1 MDTLALKIYDATLWL
16 YERLCTKDCGR
27 GGLTEDEYG
36 QMKDL
41 FMSLTQQA
49 KDLLRN
55 FYVRECGRRTDDYEA
70 VIDYAVE
77 MGIIYYPGRWKTM
90 YNGLRRRIEEGRMVR
105 NDRTRN
111 LHSPRYLLP
120 TLNRHLAACY
130 WTEKETGKTYTESPE
145 LFRSICNYISSDAP
159 LVNEYPGISLK
170 EQALISEQAYM
181 NNIGELADYKCE
193 FIRRMKWLMEER
205 GLAFFLAPTPKM
217 ADRVQGPPWGA
228 KFKNEIERKVFLA
241 LQKNGETEFVY
252 YSFEDDHC
260 CTSHVRTTPVR
271 LRYGDDHWTLVGKNK
286 NGKVNEYNVRLIL
299 CIDDEEIAKYIER
312 YKRAF
317 GNALLN
323 MGTLD

>member
-90 YNGLRRRIEEGRMVR
+90 YNGLRRRIEKGRMVR

-205 GLAFFLAPTPKM
+205 GLAFFLAPTWQIECKGHLGERSSRMKLNERSFSLCKKM
-217 ADRVQGPPWGA
+217 GKQSSSIILSKTIIVVHRMLELLPSD
-228 KFKNEIERKVFLA
+228 
-241 LQKNGETEFVY
+241 FV
-252 YSFEDDHC
+252 
-260 CTSHVRTTPVR
+260 TVMTIGR
-271 LRYGDDHWTLVGKNK
+271 
-286 NGKVNEYNVRLIL
+286 
-299 CIDDEEIAKYIER
+299 
-312 YKRAF
+312 
-317 GNALLN
+317 
-323 MGTLD
+323 